1 MRRTNVAVIQEVYDG
16 EYSQQCFAIE
26 LERALDAGCEVI
38 VIEPQQLGDE
48 TARWISV
55 GNCLHKTAVVS
66 GLGAIVTGE
75 SKNFDFHIE
84 KKWIFQDYC
93 GGTDR

>member
-1 MRRTNVAVIQEVYDG
+1 MAVIQEIYDG
-16 EYSQQCFAIE
+16 EYSQQYFAIE

-38 VIEPQQLGDE
+38 VIEPTQLGDE

-66 GLGAIVTGE
+66 GIGAIFT
-75 SKNFDFHIE
+75 SKV
-84 KKWIFQDYC
+84 
-93 GGTDR
+93 